1 MPGVWE
7 RVPTISLRAACRT
20 TETLPPGPRLPAA
33 AQASLLWR
41 DPVRTLLRWRA
52 HYGDVFTI
60 HLPAIGPVVVIGEP
74 EEAHRI
80 LLSDPVSSQAGQATG
95 RVLPMLGPTCTL
107 RLDGEAHRERR
118 RLLGPVFQGDS
129 LQRHRKWIASLT
141 TAEVA
146 TWPVGRPMAVLPR
159 MQNIAFGV
167 AAHLALGL
175 TDPARIGA
183 LHRLARRLT
192 GPTALAG
199 TWLAPFLTSPGQ
211 RLCWW
216 QIRRHQHA
224 IDQFLDDEIRCRRGA
239 AGDHDA
245 LGLLLGY
252 QYTEGSRLS
261 DVQLHEEL
269 RALLVVGHETTAAAL
284 AWAVERLVHEPAV
297 LGATLDA
304 LSVGDDTYLK
314 AVVHEVLRWRPPVID
329 TVRLLTDATEVSGMC
344 LPAHSLVIVAPLL
357 IQYHLDRYA
366 SPSAFVPERFVGMS
380 RPDPHTWIPFG
391 GGVRRCLGAGLAS
404 LEIETVLSTILAN
417 VTLTAADP
425 RPEPARLRG
434 TMVVPAR
441 GARVVISWPTSASWK
456 AMEEHS

>member
-1 MPGVWE
+1 M
-7 RVPTISLRAACRT
+7 
-20 TETLPPGPRLPAA
+20 PAA

-41 DPVRTLLRWRA
+41 DPVRTLLRWQA

-74 EEAHRI
+74 EDAHQI
-80 LLSDPVSSQAGQATG
+80 LLSDPAHSQAGQATG
-95 RVLPMLGPTCTL
+95 RVLPMLGPACTL

-141 TAEVA
+141 AAEVT
-146 TWPVGRPMAVLPR
+146 TWPAGQPFAVLPR

-167 AAHLALGL
+167 AAHLVLGM
-175 TDPARIGA
+175 TDPARMST
-183 LHRLARRLT
+183 LHHLVRRLT
-192 GPTALAG
+192 GPSALAG

-224 IDQFLDDEIRCRRGA
+224 IDQFLDDEIRRRRLA
-239 AGDHDA
+239 AGGDHDA

-252 QYTEGSRLS
+252 QHAEGSRLS

-269 RALLVVGHETTAAAL
+269 RALLVVGHETTATAL

-297 LGATLDA
+297 YRATLDA
-304 LSVGDDTYLK
+304 LSASDDTYVK

-329 TVRLLTDATEVSGMC
+329 AVRLLTDATEVSGTC
-344 LPAHSLVIVAPLL
+344 LPAHTLVLVAPLL
-357 IQYHLDRYA
+357 IQYHHDRDP
-366 SPSAFVPERFVGMS
+366 SPAAFVPERFVGMS

-391 GGVRRCLGAGLAS
+391 GGVRRCLGASLAT
-404 LEIETVLSTILAN
+404 LEIEIILSTILAT
-417 VTLTAADP
+417 VSLTAADP

-441 GARVVISWPTSASWK
+441 GARVIVSRSSGRDQSHDATGGNSTVR
-456 AMEEHS
+456 